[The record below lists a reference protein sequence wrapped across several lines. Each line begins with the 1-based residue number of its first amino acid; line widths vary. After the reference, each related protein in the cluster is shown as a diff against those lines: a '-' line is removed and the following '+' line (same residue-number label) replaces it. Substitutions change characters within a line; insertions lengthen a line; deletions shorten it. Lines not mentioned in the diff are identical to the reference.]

1 VIPRTSEDNGVA
13 PNAAAWRAILH
24 RDRHLDGQ
32 FVYVALTTNIYCRPS
47 CAARHP
53 QRCEV
58 LVFPTAD
65 YADREGYTA
74 CRRCR
79 PASGSLAGAEKSVK
93 AALEYVA
100 THLDHPVTLRT
111 LSQVAGLSPNH
122 LQKTFKRVVGLSPKT
137 FRDFRRLARLKEHL
151 RRADSVASA
160 GYAAGYG
167 SIRSLYEK
175 AYKALGMTPAEYR
188 KGGPRER
195 VEYATSA
202 VTLGRV
208 LVARTKLGVC
218 GVLVRND
225 DDNAL
230 LAALTRELPRSILAK
245 ETSIPASWRTAIHRC
260 DQEDPLLSTLGIRL
274 RRDVFQARLW
284 HALLQ
289 LGTRHP
295 RTRDF

>member
-1 VIPRTSEDNGVA
+1 
-13 PNAAAWRAILH
+13 
-24 RDRHLDGQ
+24 
-32 FVYVALTTNIYCRPS
+32 
-47 CAARHP
+47 
-53 QRCEV
+53 
-58 LVFPTAD
+58 
-65 YADREGYTA
+65 
-74 CRRCR
+74 
-79 PASGSLAGAEKSVK
+79 VK
-93 AALEYVA
+93 AALEYIA

-122 LQKTFKRVVGLSPKT
+122 LQQTFKRVVGLSPKT
-137 FRDFRRLARLKEHL
+137 FRDFRRLARLKEYL

-160 GYAAGYG
+160 SYAAGYG

-195 VEYATSA
+195 LEYATSA

-208 LVARTKLGVC
+208 LVARTKRGVC
-218 GVLVRND
+218 GVLVSNED
-225 DDNAL
+225 DKAL
-230 LAALTRELPRSILAK
+230 LAALTREFPRSILAMEK
-245 ETSIPASWRTAIHRC
+245 SIPASWRAAIHRC
-260 DQEDPLLSTLGIRL
+260 DQEDPLLSTLRIRL

-295 RTRDF
+295 RAVDF